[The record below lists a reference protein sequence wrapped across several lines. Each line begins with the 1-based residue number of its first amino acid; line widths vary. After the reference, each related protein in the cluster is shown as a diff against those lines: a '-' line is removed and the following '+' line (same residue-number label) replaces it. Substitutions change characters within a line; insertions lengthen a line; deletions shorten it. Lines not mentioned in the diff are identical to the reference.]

1 MMISARER
9 DGTPEWARRATTTTM
24 MTMEGATGANEV
36 TTMMIPERERQETV
50 DSRAM
55 TTHDVYHGI
64 DKGGEGGDDDDSG
77 KGKGGDSKK
86 GDSDGQGS
94 GKEWT
99 TTAQERQQGRRQ

>member
-9 DGTPEWARRATTTTM
+9 DRTPEWARRATTTTM
-24 MTMEGATGANEV
+24 MSMEGATGANEV
-36 TTMMIPERERQETV
+36 TTMIIPERERQETV
-50 DSRAM
+50 DRAM

-99 TTAQERQQGRRQ
+99 RTAQERQQGRRQ

>member
-9 DGTPEWARRATTTTM
+9 DGTPEWARRVTTTTM

-50 DSRAM
+50 DRAM
-55 TTHDVYHGI
+55 TTHNVYHRI
-64 DKGGEGGDDDDSG
+64 DKGGEAGDNDDSG

-99 TTAQERQQGRRQ
+99 RTTQERQQGRRQ